1 MTTAEYADRIVKLI
15 EARPSEI
22 DLDRLIY
29 EVYVRAKIAE
39 SRRDLAKGHWKLH
52 DKVMEEMWR
61 RLDSKS
67 AGCYPSSAVTPDLTN
82 PVRG

>member
-1 MTTAEYADRIVKLI
+1 MTVAEYAERIVKLI
-15 EARPSEI
+15 AARPPEI

-39 SRRDLAKGHWKLH
+39 SRRDRTEGHWKVH

-61 RLDSKS
+61 RIDSKS
-67 AGCYPSSAVTPDLTN
+67 AGC
-82 PVRG
+82 

>member
-1 MTTAEYADRIVKLI
+1 MTIAEYAERIVKLI

-39 SRRDLAKGHWKLH
+39 SRRDRTEGHWKVH
-52 DKVMEEMWR
+52 DEVMEEMWR
-61 RLDSKS
+61 RIDSKS
-67 AGCYPSSAVTPDLTN
+67 GGCDEPSKTSTE
-82 PVRG
+82 